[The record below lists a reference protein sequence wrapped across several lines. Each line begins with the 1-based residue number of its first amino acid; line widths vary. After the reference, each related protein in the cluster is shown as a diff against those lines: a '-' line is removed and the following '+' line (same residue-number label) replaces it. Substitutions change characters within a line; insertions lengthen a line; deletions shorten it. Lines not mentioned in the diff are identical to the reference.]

1 MTGQTSGKNNV
12 LLVDDEVDVLKS
24 YELTLKSRQ
33 IHNIITCQD
42 SGEVLPIMERKPVD
56 VIVLDLMMPGISG
69 EELLEVIT
77 ERFPS
82 VPVII
87 VTAVNDVETAVR
99 CLNRGAKDY
108 MLKPVERNRFVS
120 GIKRML
126 EMRQL
131 QRENQSLKQ
140 HLLSD
145 LIENPRAFSHIVTQ
159 GHTMLSIF
167 KYIETVAESHEPVL
181 ITGETGVG
189 KELVARSIHDLS
201 RRQGEFVS
209 VNVAG
214 LDDNVFSDT
223 LFGHIKGA
231 FTDAH
236 QSRSGLVEEAKGGTL
251 FLDEIGDLN
260 PSSQIKLLRLL
271 QEKEYYQL
279 GSDNIKR
286 SNCRVVCSTNR
297 QLEEQIEN
305 GTFRNDLY
313 YRLRTHQVHTPPLRE
328 RLHDLPLLLDHFL
341 AEAFASM
348 KPHGIG
354 DLYAA
359 QTGGVDFHSF
369 PGEGAASL
377 AKDIF
382 KIISNYH
389 FPGNVRELRSLVFD
403 AAATGGTDTLA
414 LEKIKQSVKATIPS
428 GSSPGIA
435 SEHPAEVEL
444 DLSRYPQLPTL
455 MELEEMA
462 LREAMNRSNGNMS
475 QAAKLLGIHRQT
487 MAKKLARIKI

>member
-1 MTGQTSGKNNV
+1 MSKQTSGKKNV

-33 IHNIITCQD
+33 IHNIITCHD
-42 SGEVLPIMERKPVD
+42 SREVLPILERTPVD

-77 ERFPS
+77 ERFPG

-126 EMRQL
+126 EFRQL

-145 LIENPRAFSHIVTQ
+145 LIEYPRAFSHIVTQ
-159 GHTMLSIF
+159 NHTMLSIF

-189 KELVARSIHDLS
+189 KELIARAIHDLS
-201 RRQGEFVS
+201 RRQGQLVS

-223 LFGHIKGA
+223 LFGHLKGA

-260 PSSQIKLLRLL
+260 LSSQIKLLRLL

-286 SNCRVVCSTNR
+286 SNCRVLCSTNR
-297 QLEEQIEN
+297 QLEERIEN

-313 YRLRTHQVHTPPLRE
+313 YRLRTHQVHIPPLRE
-328 RLHDLPLLLDHFL
+328 RPDDLPLLVDHFL
-341 AEAFASM
+341 AEAFAAMS
-348 KPHGIG
+348 KEKINP
-354 DLYAA
+354 
-359 QTGGVDFHSF
+359 
-369 PGEGAASL
+369 SL
-377 AKDIF
+377 AKDIL

-403 AAATGGTDTLA
+403 AASIGSTDTLA
-414 LEKIKQSVKATIPS
+414 LEKIKQSIKTTIPPGPS
-428 GSSPGIA
+428 QDFPGS
-435 SEHPAEVEL
+435 HPAEVEL
-444 DLSRYPQLPTL
+444 DLSRFPQLPTL
-455 MELEEMA
+455 MELETMA
-462 LREAMNRSNGNMS
+462 LREAMKRSNGNMS

>member
-1 MTGQTSGKNNV
+1 MKSQTSGKNNV

-33 IHNIITCQD
+33 IHNIIACQD
-42 SGEVLPIMERKPVD
+42 SREVLPIMERTPVD

-77 ERFPS
+77 ERFPA

-126 EMRQL
+126 ELRQL

-145 LIENPRAFSHIVTQ
+145 LIEYPQAFSHIVTQ
-159 GHTMLSIF
+159 NHTMLSIF

-189 KELVARSIHDLS
+189 KEPVARAIHSLS
-201 RRQGEFVS
+201 RRQGQFVS

-251 FLDEIGDLN
+251 LLDEIGDLN

-286 SNCRVVCSTNR
+286 SNCRVLCSTNR
-297 QLEEQIEN
+297 QLDERIEN
-305 GTFRNDLY
+305 GNFRNDLY
-313 YRLRTHQVHTPPLRE
+313 YRLRTHQVHIPPLRE
-328 RLHDLPLLLDHFL
+328 RLDDLPLLVDHFL
-341 AEAFASM
+341 AEAFAAV
-348 KPHGIG
+348 KPHGMG
-354 DLYAA
+354 DLYTA
-359 QTGGVDFHSF
+359 QTGGVDFHSV
-369 PGEGAASL
+369 PGEGSASL

-382 KIISNYH
+382 KIICNYH

-403 AAATGGTDTLA
+403 AAAIGSTETLA
-414 LEKIKQSVKATIPS
+414 LEKIKQSIKTTILP
-428 GSSPGIA
+428 GPSPGITGD
-435 SEHPAEVEL
+435 HPAEVEL

-455 MELEEMA
+455 MELETMA
-462 LREAMNRSNGNMS
+462 LREAMKRSGGNMS

-487 MAKKLARIKI
+487 MAKKLTRIKI